1 MNKTE
6 IKDLEE
12 KEQVEKFFKTKIGQ
26 EWYEELGVVDYIKSE
41 TPDFK
46 IKTVKSD
53 TIALEITKFIAEN
66 KNLKFSQALTRIGN
80 KICREAEKKYNIHYI
95 YLLINMMTGNLV
107 SIGKTFWTMHITL
120 GFQNCLIRKYLNK
133 KCMMF
138 SKII

>member
-80 KICREAEKKYNIHYI
+80 KICREAEKKYNIHIHTYT
-95 YLLINMMTGNLV
+95 Y
-107 SIGKTFWTMHITL
+107 
-120 GFQNCLIRKYLNK
+120 
-133 KCMMF
+133 
-138 SKII
+138 